1 MDYTKLKLNENN
13 PRTISEVKYKKL
25 LKSIESFTKMLG
37 VRPIAYDE
45 SGVIWGGNMRYRA
58 LLQLHK
64 DGKVEL
70 KPEYFKELKG
80 FTEEEKREFAIRDNV
95 ELGDWDMDILA
106 NEWSDLPLDGWGV
119 PVPKETERLSDL
131 KFSNMYYT
139 PREVPNINLA
149 LCVNLE
155 KFNAKLAAI
164 ENADLTQEQ
173 KDILKYFAY
182 RFIKID
188 FENVANYYYFNATEE
203 EKKVMERLRLVL
215 CDGGVEGFIEDHLL
229 KVYSILEDW
238 SDD

>member
-1 MDYTKLKLNENN
+1 MNLKLNPSN
-13 PRTISEVKYKKL
+13 PRQISKVKYEKL
-25 LKSIESFTKMLG
+25 KRSLSEFIKMLEI
-37 VRPIAYDE
+37 RPIAYDE
-45 SGVIWGGNMRYRA
+45 DGVIWGGNMRYRA
-58 LLQLHK
+58 LQ
-64 DGKVEL
+64 EL
-70 KPEYFKELKG
+70 IKEGLVQDKPEFYKELKG
-80 FTEEEKREFAIRDNV
+80 FTNEEKREFAIKDNV
-95 ELGDWDMDILA
+95 EYGQMDWDILA
-106 NEWSDLPLDGWGV
+106 NEWSDLPLDDWGV
-119 PVPKETERLSDL
+119 PVPSETERLSDL

-155 KFNAKLAAI
+155 KFNAKLAVI